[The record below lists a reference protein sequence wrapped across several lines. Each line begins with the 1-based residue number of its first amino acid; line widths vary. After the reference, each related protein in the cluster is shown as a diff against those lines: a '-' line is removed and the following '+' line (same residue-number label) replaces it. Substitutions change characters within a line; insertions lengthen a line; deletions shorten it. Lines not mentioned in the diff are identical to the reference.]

1 MTTQTDNKQGRPLP
15 YAGLRVVEFTHMV
28 MGPTCGLVLAD
39 LGAEVIK
46 VEPIGHGRQGDAT
59 RELIGSGAGFFPLFN
74 RNKKSLTLDL
84 QTPEGKEAV
93 LRLIATAD
101 VVTENF
107 KPGTMKKLGL
117 DYDSL
122 KALNPRLVFV
132 SHKGFLPGPYD
143 HRTALDE
150 VVQMMG
156 GLAYMTGRPGDPL
169 RAGTSVNDIMGG
181 LFGAIGAMAAL
192 AQREK
197 TGQGQQVQSALFENN
212 VFLVAQHM
220 MQFAVTGKP
229 AAPMPER
236 ISAWAVYDIFKVR
249 NGEQIFLAVVSDTA
263 WKIFCDAFGF
273 ADLYR
278 DTRLKSNNDRVI
290 AREWMMPLLRERL
303 ASFSAGEL
311 ATVFERHSLPFA
323 PITQPQQL
331 LDDPHLNATGGL
343 APMTLPDGR
352 RAKTVLLPFTLDG
365 ERLGVRMSPPRL
377 GEHTQELLR
386 ELGYNDEQIAAL
398 QSLNA
403 AAGD

>member
-1 MTTQTDNKQGRPLP
+1 
-15 YAGLRVVEFTHMV
+15 
-28 MGPTCGLVLAD
+28 
-39 LGAEVIK
+39 
-46 VEPIGHGRQGDAT
+46 
-59 RELIGSGAGFFPLFN
+59 
-74 RNKKSLTLDL
+74 
-84 QTPEGKEAV
+84 
-93 LRLIATAD
+93 
-101 VVTENF
+101 
-107 KPGTMKKLGL
+107 
-117 DYDSL
+117 
-122 KALNPRLVFV
+122 
-132 SHKGFLPGPYD
+132 
-143 HRTALDE
+143 
-150 VVQMMG
+150 
-156 GLAYMTGRPGDPL
+156 
-169 RAGTSVNDIMGG
+169 
-181 LFGAIGAMAAL
+181 
-192 AQREK
+192 
-197 TGQGQQVQSALFENN
+197 
-212 VFLVAQHM
+212 
-220 MQFAVTGKP
+220 
-229 AAPMPER
+229 MPER

-249 NGEQIFLAVVSDTA
+249 NNEQIFLAVVSDTA

-303 ASFSAGEL
+303 ASFSASEL

-343 APMTLPDGR
+343 APMILPDGR
-352 RAKTVLLPFTLDG
+352 RTKTVLLPFTLDG

>member
-1 MTTQTDNKQGRPLP
+1 MSENNKDKTLP
-15 YAGLRVVEFTHMV
+15 YAGIRVVEFTHMV

-101 VVTENF
+101 IVSENF
-107 KPGTMKKLGL
+107 KPGTMTKLGL

-122 KALNPRLVFV
+122 KALNPRLIYV

-197 TGQGQQVQSALFENN
+197 TGQGQEAQSALFENN

-220 MQFAVTGKP
+220 MQYAVTGQP
-229 AAPMPER
+229 AAPMPAR
-236 ISAWAVYDIFKVR
+236 ISAWGIYDVFKVR
-249 NGEQIFLAVVSDTA
+249 DDEQIFLAVVSDTA

-273 ADLYR
+273 ADLYA
-278 DTRLKSNNDRVI
+278 DARLKSNNDRVL
-290 AREWMMPLLRERL
+290 ARAWMMPLLRERL
-303 ASFSAGEL
+303 APYSAGEL
-311 ATVFERHSLPFA
+311 ASIFERHALPFA
-323 PITQPQQL
+323 PITRPQEL

-343 APMTLPDGR
+343 APIELPDGR
-352 RAKTVLLPFTLDG
+352 KTRTVLLPLTLDG

-377 GEHTQELLR
+377 GEHTHELLR
-386 ELGYNDEQIAAL
+386 ELGYSDEQIAAL
-398 QSLNA
+398 QSPHT